1 MKQPAVTKRQP
12 DKNSQK
18 RELVAQDIN
27 IHLPAAK
34 PEYKSMLA
42 NIQEKAPA
50 IAQASSNFYK
60 SHSQMMS
67 VTLDVTAITP
77 IRSVKHSLAEIE
89 KTKAAL
95 QEGYFRMKKDEV
107 KLKKIERK
115 ITQEED
121 HLERELLEIKRDE
134 LIAKAES
141 SRGYVEGAIRKLNF
155 FTNQYDSLMEKLGKD
170 TLTEEDYEEEEI
182 KYHIMTCMKQALNA
196 ARSRNGMIDEGNLI
210 YIFDLGINAAQAQA
224 EVFSY
229 LQWENE
235 LVKQGKAPEHHH
247 TVQWLE
253 GCAEKW
259 KHCPTD
265 FANSRGFQIMD
276 RTSLT
281 NTPLLKDASDAA

>member
-1 MKQPAVTKRQP
+1 MLKVKEKT
-12 DKNSQK
+12 
-18 RELVAQDIN
+18 ELVAHDIN

-42 NIQEKAPA
+42 NIQEKSPA

-89 KTKAAL
+89 KTKSAL

-107 KLKKIERK
+107 KLKKIERR

-121 HLERELLEIKRDE
+121 HLERELLEIRRDE

-141 SRGYVEGAIRKLNF
+141 SRGYVEAAIRKLNF

-224 EVFSY
+224 EVLSY

-259 KHCPTD
+259 KDCPAD
-265 FANSRGFQIMD
+265 FANNRGFKIMD

-281 NTPLLKDASDAA
+281 NTPLLEEASDAA

>member
-1 MKQPAVTKRQP
+1 VLKVKE
-12 DKNSQK
+12 KK
-18 RELVAQDIN
+18 ELVAQDIN

-265 FANSRGFQIMD
+265 FADSRGFQIMD